1 MKMFEL
7 PETYKNDKA
16 LPLTF
21 DLFEEETFY
30 VFDGIHWMFLRS
42 DQKTLNIVRKE
53 VPLHQNG
60 VQRTFEVQKTL
71 GTTEIKLDVE
81 IANVTIRVLTNAKN
95 LDGHLFSEINE
106 NWKKD
111 NLAEWKVCIDGKE
124 GITLSGSLSGLE
136 TTECIDEMIYI
147 KPQPEPKKLEWIPI
161 FYTVDGDGVHVEER
175 SEEAVTIWLMQ
186 P

>member
-1 MKMFEL
+1 
-7 PETYKNDKA
+7 
-16 LPLTF
+16 
-21 DLFEEETFY
+21 
-30 VFDGIHWMFLRS
+30 MFLRS
-42 DQKTLNIVRKE
+42 DQKTLNIVREE

>member
-1 MKMFEL
+1 
-7 PETYKNDKA
+7 
-16 LPLTF
+16 
-21 DLFEEETFY
+21 
-30 VFDGIHWMFLRS
+30 MFLRS

-81 IANVTIRVLTNAKN
+81 IGNVTIRVLTNAKN

>member
-1 MKMFEL
+1 MCFNKEMWGKIMNYIFDYISE
-7 PETYKNDKA
+7 ERKKEIADMNIVDTYNRTGYLDIPGDKVVKSKDEY
-16 LPLTF
+16 F
-21 DLFEEETFY
+21 LFWYNSPDTLCLRQQIEETGSSSIGKKRY
-30 VFDGIHWMFLRS
+30 MLIYGDKYMDI
-42 DQKTLNIVRKE
+42 
-53 VPLHQNG
+53 
-60 VQRTFEVQKTL
+60 
-71 GTTEIKLDVE
+71 EIP
-81 IANVTIRVLTNAKN
+81 
-95 LDGHLFSEINE
+95 NE

>member
-1 MKMFEL
+1 MAFYHMQMQQENIDTGQYQVTVSDRL
-7 PETYKNDKA
+7 NNRPIENARVRISYTGVPDS
-16 LPLTF
+16 TI
-21 DLFEEETFY
+21 EE
-30 VFDGIHWMFLRS
+30 
-42 DQKTLNIVRKE
+42 E